1 MLAAESMK
9 NYLRLLMRSVTA
21 VTAWIIAWVVYM
33 IAMMM
38 TVYDG
43 LLSLIFQPIMAAL
56 TSTLFVGAALL
67 VGLVFRI
74 PFIGRVWSSS
84 WCWAGLLAVSSLFVL
99 CLGSTFGM
107 TSMYTNPETGT
118 QFRGIHPV
126 AALGGY
132 FVLIFSIANWPLP
145 VKRKGVAQN

>member
-1 MLAAESMK
+1 MVK
-9 NYLRLLMRSVTA
+9 KYVKLLMRFATVA
-21 VTAWIIAWVVYM
+21 AGWMIAWVIYM
-33 IAMMM
+33 IAMMI

-74 PFIGRVWSSS
+74 PAVGRAWSGS
-84 WCWAGLLAVSSLFVL
+84 WWWPGSLAAGSLLVL
-99 CLGSTFGM
+99 CLGSTLGI
-107 TSMYTNPETGT
+107 TSLYTNPETGVSFT
-118 QFRGIHPV
+118 GIHPA

-132 FVLIFSIANWPLP
+132 FLLIFSIVNWPLLG
-145 VKRKGVAQN
+145 KRERPLQG